1 MLSRVLSTVA
11 RKRLQGE
18 SAPLGVLPGPWPV
31 IPGPALMMSGG
42 EAARGM
48 ASSDRQGGGDG
59 GGGGDDDVNGRAA
72 QRVPGY
78 HPSLVDR
85 KLLLWAGRFKRE
97 DDIPEVVS
105 YEMVNVAK
113 NKVRVKVCYFMMLLT
128 IIGCFVMIASGKQAA
143 QRNESLTVMNL
154 AKKAERHA
162 EAQREKDAITGK
174 SD

>member
-1 MLSRVLSTVA
+1 MLFRVLSTVA

-31 IPGPALMMSGG
+31 TPAPAPTTMSAG
-42 EAARGM
+42 EAARAM
-48 ASSDRQGGGDG
+48 ASSCRQG
-59 GGGGDDDVNGRAA
+59 GGGGDDDVHGRVA

-78 HPSLVDR
+78 HPSVVDR

-97 DDIPEVVS
+97 DDIPEVVT

-162 EAQREKDAITGK
+162 EALREKDAITAK
-174 SD
+174 SG